1 MGALYTYSAVRI
13 RVFTDPEKLAEAAA
27 EEIAGW
33 LQLDHR
39 HPTIGLAGGGTP
51 RLTYQ
56 RLRDQA
62 IRWSPV
68 QAWLTDERHVPPGH
82 EDNNGRM
89 VGEALLDHVAATFHR
104 VPWREDPARAA
115 AAYEAELAG
124 FLPTNGDGLQPGLVL
139 LGVGEDGHTASLFP
153 GSPALEET
161 RRGFVANW
169 VAEQAVWRLTATLPL
184 LLAAR
189 RTMFLATGPSKAAI
203 VAQVLE
209 GDTDLPAAVVTRRAR
224 DAVWLLDKDAAAL
237 LSLNGS

>member
-1 MGALYTYSAVRI
+1 VRI

-33 LQLDHR
+33 LRIDHPN
-39 HPTIGLAGGGTP
+39 PTIGLAGGGTP
-51 RLTYQ
+51 RLTY
-56 RLRDQA
+56 RALRGQGVPWA
-62 IRWSPV
+62 GV
-68 QAWLTDERHVPPGH
+68 HAWMTDERHVPPSH

-89 VGEALLDHVAATFHR
+89 ARAHLLDHVGATFHA
-104 VPWREDPARAA
+104 VPWHEDPARAA
-115 AAYEAELAG
+115 VRYEADLAT
-124 FLPTNGDGLQPGLVL
+124 FLPTNLGGLQPGLVL

-169 VAEQAVWRLTATLPL
+169 VAEQAAWRLTATLPL

-203 VAQVLE
+203 AAQVLE
-209 GDTDLPAAVVTRRAR
+209 GDTDLPAAVVTREAR
-224 DAVWLLDKDAAAL
+224 DAVWLLDKDAAAH
-237 LSLNGS
+237 LSLNGTQG